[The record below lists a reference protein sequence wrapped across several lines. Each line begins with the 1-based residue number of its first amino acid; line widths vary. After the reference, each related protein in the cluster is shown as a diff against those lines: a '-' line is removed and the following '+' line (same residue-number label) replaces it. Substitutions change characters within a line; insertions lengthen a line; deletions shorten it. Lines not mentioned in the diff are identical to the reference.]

1 MARVE
6 RTRFAATMAL
16 LRGLVILIAGVF
28 AVFWP
33 VSALTAIVVVGGALM
48 IVDGVLSLAGQ
59 NYGGE
64 RSWPFWLGLARG
76 IVAILAGILVL
87 TSPYLATLIAV
98 SALATICG
106 LGAIVVGVI
115 EAVIIIRNRE
125 QHSTFWAPL
134 AAAALYIVFGLVLVF
149 MPMAGVI
156 LVVQIGGAVLIVL
169 GLVLLIQAWTDVRTA
184 PGAGSRA

>member
-48 IVDGVLSLAGQ
+48 IVDGVRSLAGQ
-59 NYGGE
+59 NYGDE
-64 RSWPFWLGLARG
+64 RGGPFGLGLARG

-106 LGAIVVGVI
+106 LGAIVVGS
-115 EAVIIIRNRE
+115 A
-125 QHSTFWAPL
+125 
-134 AAAALYIVFGLVLVF
+134 
-149 MPMAGVI
+149 
-156 LVVQIGGAVLIVL
+156 
-169 GLVLLIQAWTDVRTA
+169 
-184 PGAGSRA
+184 

>member
-1 MARVE
+1 M
-6 RTRFAATMAL
+6 
-16 LRGLVILIAGVF
+16 
-28 AVFWP
+28 
-33 VSALTAIVVVGGALM
+33 
-48 IVDGVLSLAGQ
+48 
-59 NYGGE
+59 
-64 RSWPFWLGLARG
+64 
-76 IVAILAGILVL
+76 
-87 TSPYLATLIAV
+87 
-98 SALATICG
+98 
-106 LGAIVVGVI
+106 I

>member
-48 IVDGVLSLAGQ
+48 IVDGILSLAGQ

-64 RSWPFWLGLARG
+64 RGWPFWLALARG
-76 IVAILAGILVL
+76 IIAVLAGILVL
-87 TSPYLATLIAV
+87 TSPYLVTLIAV
-98 SALATICG
+98 SALSTLCG
-106 LGAIVVGVI
+106 LGAIVVGLI
-115 EAVIIIRNRE
+115 EAFIIIRNRD

-134 AAAALYIVFGLVLVF
+134 AAAGLYVVLGLVLVF
-149 MPMAGVI
+149 MPMAGAI

-169 GLVLLIQAWTDVRTA
+169 GLVLLMQAWMDVRTA
-184 PGAGSRA
+184 PGAGSHA